1 MSFLTRKKNRIYS
14 EMKSQVTNLLLEL
27 LLRHTIQKLEVND
40 HNPKLFILA
49 NGGTQTKFTVSELTY
64 LVH

>member
-1 MSFLTRKKNRIYS
+1 
-14 EMKSQVTNLLLEL
+14 MKSQVTNLLLEL